1 MTTTNFST
9 PTISAS
15 FETSTNL
22 SQAEYD
28 PSMKILTLHFRKGGV
43 YEYIDVERNTY
54 DELLKA
60 KSVGQFF
67 HSAIKGKF
75 EFLRRG

>member
-1 MTTTNFST
+1 MNYST

-28 PSMKILTLHFRKGGV
+28 PSMRILTLHFRKGGI
-43 YEYIDVERNTY
+43 YEYIEVDKTVYEG
-54 DELLKA
+54 LLEA
-60 KSVGQFF
+60 KSVGQYF
-67 HSAIKGKF
+67 HSSIKGKF
-75 EFLRRG
+75 EFLRRV